1 LRWLC
6 DIAEFLTVL
15 GPRMDAALCLGLVRQ
30 AGLRRAVGITL
41 ALLEDFFSARFAEL
55 ERLYDASARQAAQ
68 HFCGRPFE
76 PFLSGT
82 ASAIHRDRL
91 RVQDTPP
98 RRIAYAARL
107 LRPTF
112 QEWADSAGQLRPAP
126 AAWALRFARLAK
138 MSVGAAHRAPARE
151 NTA

>member
-1 LRWLC
+1 
-6 DIAEFLTVL
+6 
-15 GPRMDAALCLGLVRQ
+15 MDAALCLRLARQ

-41 ALLEDFFSARFAEL
+41 ALLEGFFGARFAEL
-55 ERLYDASARQAAQ
+55 ERLCDARARQAAR

-76 PFLSGT
+76 PFISGT

-91 RVQDTPP
+91 RVLDSPL

-126 AAWALRFARLAK
+126 AAWALRCARLAK
-138 MSVGAAHRAPARE
+138 LSVGAAHRAPARE
-151 NTA
+151 NTP

>member
-15 GPRMDAALCLGLVRQ
+15 GPRMDAALCLRLARQ

-41 ALLEDFFSARFAEL
+41 ALLEGFFGARFAEL
-55 ERLYDASARQAAQ
+55 ERLCDARARQAAQ

-91 RVQDTPP
+91 RVLDSPLG
-98 RRIAYAARL
+98 RIAYAARL

-126 AAWALRFARLAK
+126 AAWALRFARLAR

-151 NTA
+151 NTP